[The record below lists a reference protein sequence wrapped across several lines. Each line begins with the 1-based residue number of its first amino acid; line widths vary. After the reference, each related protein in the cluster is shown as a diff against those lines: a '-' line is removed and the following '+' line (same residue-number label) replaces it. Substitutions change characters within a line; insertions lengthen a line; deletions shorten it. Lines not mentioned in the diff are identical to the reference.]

1 MIMPVQEDFRKK
13 NKPVNVK
20 AIFDLV
26 MGLVYM
32 VMGGILTASKYI
44 GLELSFPPPE
54 VITIFGIAA
63 FIYGAFRIF
72 RGVKTYKE

>member
-1 MIMPVQEDFRKK
+1 MSIQEDFRKK

-32 VMGGILTASKYI
+32 VMGGVLTASKYI

-72 RGVKTYKE
+72 RGIKTYKEQ